1 MEFAVAVLGGGPGGY
16 VAAIRCSQLG
26 LKTVLIEADELGGT
40 CLNRGCIP
48 AKALLHSAEIYKHI
62 STSESFGIIADNIRY
77 DFQKMVQR
85 KNAVVERLRNG
96 IAYLEKAHRVTVI
109 KGFGTLR
116 SANLITVNDEE
127 IHVGRIILATG
138 SVPSRPPIPGKDGKL
153 VMTSDEVLSM
163 TSIPQSL
170 IIIGG
175 GVIGI
180 EFATLFATLGISVT
194 VLELMPSILPGVDDE
209 IIKLLSA
216 ELHKKKVKLV
226 SEAQVVAIESGDC
239 CSVRYVADGRE
250 QTVSAAACI
259 VCTGRSP
266 ATKGIGL
273 ESIGIEMAKQFVKVN
288 SRMQTNISNIYA
300 IGDITGT
307 MQLAHVASAQ
317 GLVAAENCAG
327 HSKEMRQDIV
337 PACIYT
343 SPEIAFVGKNGKQ
356 LAEEGACIKTGR
368 FLLSGNGKSLI
379 MGENT
384 GIVKIFSDE
393 DSGAI
398 LGAQIMAPR
407 ATDMIMEIAVAMRC
421 KGTIGTLMETI
432 HPHPTICEAILE
444 AVHDTDDLCCH
455 AAPKPV

>member
-48 AKALLHSAEIYKHI
+48 TKALLHSAELYKDVVNSGH
-62 STSESFGIIADNIRY
+62 FGIAADNIRY
-77 DFQKMVQR
+77 DFSKMVQR
-85 KNAVVERLRNG
+85 KNAVVERLKNG
-96 IAYLEKAHRVTVI
+96 IAYLEKAHQVTVI
-109 KGFGTLR
+109 KGFGILR
-116 SANLITVNDEE
+116 SANLIAVNGED
-127 IHVGRIILATG
+127 IQAGAIILATG
-138 SVPSRPPIPGKDGKL
+138 SGPSRPPIPGIDGKL
-153 VMTSDEVLSM
+153 VMTSDDVLSM
-163 TSIPQSL
+163 TSVPESL

-180 EFATLFATLGISVT
+180 EFATLFATLGIPVT
-194 VLELMPSILPGVDDE
+194 VLELMPAILPGADDE

-216 ELHKKKVKLV
+216 ELRKKKVKLV
-226 SEAQVVAIESGDC
+226 TEAQVVAIEGEDC
-239 CSVRYVADGRE
+239 CSVRYVADGKE
-250 QTVSAAACI
+250 QSVSAAACI

-288 SRMQTNISNIYA
+288 TFMQTNIPNIYA
-300 IGDITGT
+300 IGDITGK

-327 HSKEMRQDIV
+327 RPKTMREDVV

-356 LAEEGACIKTGR
+356 LAEEGVRFKTGR

-379 MGENT
+379 MGENN
-384 GIVKIFSDE
+384 GIVKLFSDE
-393 DSGAI
+393 DSGTI

-407 ATDMIMEIAVAMRC
+407 ATDIIAEIAVAMRC
-421 KGTIGTLMETI
+421 KGTIETLTETI
-432 HPHPTICEAILE
+432 HPHPTISEAILE
-444 AVHDTDDLCCH
+444 AAHDTVGLCCH
-455 AAPKPV
+455 SAPKTV